1 MDLEDIVPWA
11 RYSSISWR
19 KDGAGFFYNRYRADP
34 GVTLPDL
41 RREGE
46 PAPVLADLSTG
57 SAATTSAP
65 AAGGVEAGMETGANT
80 DQMVYYHALGT
91 HPSADKLVYKAE
103 DPEW

>member
-46 PAPVLADLSTG
+46 AAPVLVDPRAASTAAA
-57 SAATTSAP
+57 SAAG
-65 AAGGVEAGMETGANT
+65 GGVEAGMKTGANT
-80 DQMVYYHALGT
+80 DQMVFYHALGT
-91 HPSADKLVYKAE
+91 HPSTDRLVYQAE